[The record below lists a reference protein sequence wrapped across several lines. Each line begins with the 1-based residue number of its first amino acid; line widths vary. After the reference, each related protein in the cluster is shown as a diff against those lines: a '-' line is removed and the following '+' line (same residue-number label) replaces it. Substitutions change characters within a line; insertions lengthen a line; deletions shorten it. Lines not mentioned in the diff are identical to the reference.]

1 MKPTTPPLPTR
12 PPTNPALADPAMA
25 IDDELVRH
33 LTETSDLSPLQAAEL
48 VKRNGRD
55 RRKLDELARTFK
67 AEG

>member
-1 MKPTTPPLPTR
+1 
-12 PPTNPALADPAMA
+12 MA

>member
-1 MKPTTPPLPTR
+1 MKPTTPPLPT
-12 PPTNPALADPAMA
+12 
-25 IDDELVRH
+25 DDELVRH

-48 VKRNGRD
+48 IRRHGRD